1 MKKSF
6 FWGAGLVSLIV
17 AMIIGAWIAIYFQ
30 VKDALISSLQ
40 ASSHSSVTFNEFTFS
55 LTGGYIEAGK
65 LKLNSRDESSPWKQ
79 ADIGRLTGRFN
90 PFDIFK
96 GRITLKVEV
105 EKAQVVLQSTSGLLT
120 CCLNPNHCFATHT
133 AQTKSWPLIE
143 IKKISIQ
150 DSSIL
155 PNNNSN
161 VSADGIDLILETTGE
176 QNAVGSLNCRH
187 LTIHSLQFDKATINF
202 QIDNNNLRI
211 DKYLLQANNGSISG
225 TGSIPLDNPDNSTLH
240 FTINQ
245 LPIRVLVPTK
255 WPITVNS
262 LMNGTGD
269 YAGSVFDWQ
278 KGKAHGSLQFEKA
291 ELSALPFI
299 TKLAA
304 IPSLNSLLST
314 TLDEAKTDYNYT
326 TGNFNFTKLVLT
338 KNQLISL
345 QGNLDVSSNRELNGS
360 FKLGIPTNALA
371 IVPPVKEKIFNQ
383 ENDDFSWTD
392 LKITGT
398 PDHIQEDLTP
408 RLIAL
413 GQEEGEKT
421 QDLINQGIQK
431 ANDFFNNWLKK

>member
-17 AMIIGAWIAIYFQ
+17 AIIIGAWMAIYFQ
-30 VKDALISSLQ
+30 VKDTLISGLQ
-40 ASSHSSVTFNEFTFS
+40 TSSHSTVAFNDFTFS
-55 LTGGYIEAGK
+55 LSGGYIEANK

-96 GRITLKVEV
+96 GRIALSVEV
-105 EKAQVVLQSTSGLLT
+105 EKAQVILQSTSGVLT
-120 CCLNPNHCFATHT
+120 CCLNPNHRFATHT

-143 IKKISIQ
+143 IRKISIQ
-150 DSSIL
+150 DSAIL
-155 PNNNSN
+155 LNNNST
-161 VSADGIDLILETTGE
+161 VSADGIDLTLETTGE
-176 QNAVGSLNCRH
+176 QNAVGSLNCQQ
-187 LTIHSLQFDKATINF
+187 LIIHSLQFDKAVINF

-211 DKYLLQANNGSISG
+211 DKYLLQASNGSISG
-225 TGSIPLDNPDNSTLH
+225 TGGIPLDNPDNSTLH
-240 FTINQ
+240 FTIHQ

-269 YAGSVFDWQ
+269 YTGSVFDWQ
-278 KGKAHGSLQFEKA
+278 KGKAHGSLQFEQA

-304 IPSLNSLLST
+304 IPSLNSLLSA

-345 QGNLDVSSNRELNGS
+345 QGNLDVSASRELNGN

-371 IVPPVKEKIFNQ
+371 IAPPVKEKIFNQ
-383 ENDDFSWTD
+383 ENDGFSWTD

-398 PDHIQEDLTP
+398 PDKIQEDLTP

-413 GQEEGEKT
+413 SQEEGGKA

-431 ANDFFNNWLKK
+431 LNDWLKK